1 MQRKRNKMTQ
11 YSMLINGQL
20 VTSPTS
26 FTVTNPDTGKVIA
39 EVPDITSEQ
48 VERCLTSANTSF
60 TTWSKTSIAERETLI
75 LNYVALLEAN
85 KDEIIDILISET
97 GKPLDNAE
105 YDFGMLTTCLRYF
118 IEEMK
123 RIEQPV
129 IQDPDGRFHH
139 YIQRQSLGVVV
150 GYLAWNFPLL
160 NFGYKVGPILAS
172 GCTGII
178 KPSQVTPLAT
188 LRCAE
193 LALEAGFPAGVI
205 NVITSNDYDIT
216 NPLLTSNIPSLFTMI
231 GSTRAG
237 VNAMKTACTSVKHFS
252 VELGGNAPVVVY
264 DDADITKAAHNIV
277 DLKFGNSGQ
286 VCVSPNRCF
295 VHRSVYQTFLDTAIE
310 HAKGIR
316 LAAGREE
323 GRIMGPL
330 MSEKERDRI
339 IGAIKTSVEQGAKV
353 VLGGDVPSDKAGYYL
368 APTILADCHDK
379 MALTCDEI
387 FGPVLP
393 VIPFDDDDD
402 VIAMANDC
410 ELGLAAYV
418 YTDSLKRGLQAA
430 DQIQAGSVCI
440 NEVHY
445 GVHLPHGGL
454 KQSGVGKDCS
464 KYSLQEYLTNKRV
477 SILVNE

>member
-1 MQRKRNKMTQ
+1 
-11 YSMLINGQL
+11 MLINGEL
-20 VTSPTS
+20 VSSSTT
-26 FTVTNPDTGKVIA
+26 FEVTNPDTGEVITS
-39 EVPDITSEQ
+39 VPDIEAGQ
-48 VERCLTSANTSF
+48 VEDCLSAANNAFAS
-60 TTWSKTSIAERETLI
+60 WSQTSIAERETLI
-75 LNYVALLEAN
+75 LKYADILEAH
-85 KDEIIDILISET
+85 KDEIVDILISET
-97 GKPLDNAE
+97 GKPLENAE
-105 YDFGMLTTCLRYF
+105 YDFGMLTTCLRFF

-123 RIEQPV
+123 RVDQPV

-205 NVITSNDYDIT
+205 NVITSNNYDIT
-216 NPLLTSNIPSLFTMI
+216 NPLLTSKIPSLFTMI
-231 GSTRAG
+231 GSTNAG
-237 VNAMKTACTSVKHFS
+237 VRAMQTACTSVKHFS

-264 DDADITKAAHNIV
+264 DDADVKKAAHNIV
-277 DLKFGNSGQ
+277 DLKFANSGQ
-286 VCVSPNRCF
+286 VCVSPNRVF
-295 VHRSVYQTFLDTAIE
+295 VHESVYQQFITEVVE
-310 HAKGIR
+310 HTKGIR

-330 MSEKERDRI
+330 MSLKERTRI
-339 IGAIKTSVEQGAKV
+339 LAAIDTTIEQGARVVHGGKV
-353 VLGGDVPSDKAGYYL
+353 PEDKSGYYL
-368 APTILADCHDK
+368 EPTVIADADAS

-393 VIPFDDDDD
+393 VIPFTEHDD

-430 DQIQAGSVCI
+430 NQIQAGSVCV

-464 KYSLQEYLTNKRV
+464 KYSLAEYLTNKRV